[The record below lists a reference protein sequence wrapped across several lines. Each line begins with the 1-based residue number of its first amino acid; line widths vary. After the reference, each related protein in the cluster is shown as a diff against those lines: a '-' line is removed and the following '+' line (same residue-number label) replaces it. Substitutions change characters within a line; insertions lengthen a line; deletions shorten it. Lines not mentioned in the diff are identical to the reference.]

1 MLDLS
6 VHKIFTKD
14 LKKAQLNPTNSAKL
28 FLYISLLLNNEEL
41 PQEARD
47 HFLTWEWKDTKEF
60 HISGDLLVIYMINDN
75 TLQLL
80 RLGMHISEYSDS
92 NVGVQP
98 DTFAMRFSS
107 L

>member
-6 VHKIFTKD
+6 VHKIFKKD

-47 HFLTWEWKDTKEF
+47 HFLT
-60 HISGDLLVIYMINDN
+60 
-75 TLQLL
+75 
-80 RLGMHISEYSDS
+80 
-92 NVGVQP
+92 
-98 DTFAMRFSS
+98 
-107 L
+107 

>member
-6 VHKIFTKD
+6 VHKIFKKD
-14 LKKAQLNPTNSAKL
+14 LKKAQLNPTNSARL
-28 FLYISLLLNNEEL
+28 FLYILLLLNNKEL

-47 HFLTWEWKDTKEF
+47 HFLAGEWKDTKEV

-80 RLGMHISEYSDS
+80 RNGTHSQL
-92 NVGVQP
+92 
-98 DTFAMRFSS
+98 FK
-107 L
+107 